1 MSYSDIKR
9 RRAEVQ
15 DMPAVSHACPAYG
28 CPNAAAVSLDS
39 GGKWAC
45 YAHASVPFETWQRTT
60 AKVNQDWPASLN
72 WNHPDKVQHEET
84 KAAIRRDAAKRNIA
98 LRRVG

>member
-9 RRAEVQ
+9 RTAEVQ
-15 DMPAVSHACPAYG
+15 DMPAISHACPAYG
-28 CPNAAAVSLDS
+28 CPNAAAVSLDA

-45 YAHASVPFETWQRTT
+45 YAHASVPFEQWQQRT

-72 WNHPDKVQHEET
+72 WGHPDKVAHEQ
-84 KAAIRRDAAKRNIA
+84 DAAARRRAA
-98 LRRVG
+98 LRAA